1 MGLRSRAP
9 EETTM
14 PRFGVHAMI
23 WVSGWSHAEA
33 ERAITTAAR
42 IGYDYLEIPFF
53 EPEGIDVEHTRA
65 LLRSNGIEAGVT
77 LVLPEHADISSSDR
91 ATVEKGAA
99 ILRKALKASVGLGG
113 DYLGG
118 VIATALKKYERG
130 ATAKGRA
137 NSVAVIREL
146 AREAKKSNVTIGLE
160 AVNRYESNLLT
171 TAAQALN
178 YCDEVGES
186 NVKVHLDT
194 FHMNIEESDGA
205 EAIRLCAD
213 RLAYF
218 HVNEN
223 HRGYLGS
230 GSIAFHPMFRALCGV
245 GFDGTIAFEAFST
258 AVTSELRAG
267 GASIWRDLWS
277 DSDGVAR
284 HALRFMQEQF
294 SDAKRAVALA
304 RD

>member
-1 MGLRSRAP
+1 
-9 EETTM
+9 M

-23 WVSGWSHAEA
+23 WVSGWNDAEA
-33 ERAITTAAR
+33 ERAITAAANA
-42 IGYDYLEIPFF
+42 GYDYLEIPFF
-53 EPEGIDVEHTRA
+53 EPEGIDVEHTRS
-65 LLRSNGIEAGVT
+65 LLRSKGIEAGVT
-77 LVLPEHADISSSDR
+77 LVLPEQADISSSDR
-91 ATVEKGAA
+91 RTVEKGAA
-99 ILRKALKASVGLGG
+99 ILRKALEASVGLGG

-130 ATAKGRA
+130 ATAQGRA
-137 NSVAVIREL
+137 NSISVIREL

-160 AVNRYESNLLT
+160 AVNRYESNLLN

-194 FHMNIEESDGA
+194 FHMNVEEADGA
-205 EAIRLCAD
+205 GAIRLCGD

-223 HRGYLGS
+223 HRGFLGS
-230 GSIAFHPMFRALCGV
+230 GSILYHPIFRALSGV

-258 AVTSELRAG
+258 AVTSEPRAG
-267 GASIWRDLWS
+267 AASIWRDLWS
-277 DSDGVAR
+277 DSDDIAA
-284 HALRFMQEQF
+284 HALRFMRDQF

-304 RD
+304 GH